1 MSFIDIQQ
9 QFMGHIRDPKNN
21 PAPQGIEDRRLAV
34 YRELFFNNILGF
46 LNSGFPVLESLY
58 SGQDWQV
65 LARRFF
71 SEHDCRSPFF
81 VDISK
86 EFVEFLANDITEQE
100 HLYPFVPE
108 LAHYEWLELA
118 LSTRKSA
125 PLRIWDK
132 GKSFDS
138 FQLSPLAE
146 LVSYQWPVHQISEHY
161 IPDSPGEENFF
172 FVVHRDNDNQVHF
185 SQINQVTAWLL
196 SQMEDRV
203 INLELLNGL
212 MLSGLTHLPSEQVL
226 SATLDIVEQMLGKQI
241 FVLASKSS

>member
-1 MSFIDIQQ
+1 MSFIDVQQ
-9 QFMGHIRDPKNN
+9 QFMRHIRDPQNN

-58 SGQDWQV
+58 SEQDWQV

-71 SEHDCRSPFF
+71 SDHDCRSPYF
-81 VDISK
+81 VDISR
-86 EFVEFLANDITEQE
+86 EFVEFLANEVTEQE
-100 HLYPFVPE
+100 YRYPFVPE
-108 LAHYEWLELA
+108 LAHYEWLELN
-118 LSTRKSA
+118 LSTRKSG

-132 GKSFDS
+132 VQSFNS
-138 FQLSPLAE
+138 FHFSPLAE

-203 INLELLNGL
+203 FNLEQLNTV
-212 MLSGLTHLPSEQVL
+212 MLSGLSQLPSEQVL
-226 SATLDIVEQMLGKQI
+226 KATADIVEQMLGKQI
-241 FVLASKSS
+241 FVLPSKSS